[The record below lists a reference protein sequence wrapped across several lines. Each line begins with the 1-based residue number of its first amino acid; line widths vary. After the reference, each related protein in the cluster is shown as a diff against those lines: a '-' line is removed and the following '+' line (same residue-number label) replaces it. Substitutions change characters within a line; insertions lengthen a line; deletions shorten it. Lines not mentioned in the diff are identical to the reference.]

1 MHIPLLGHDFE
12 SRPLEGKARTRHV
25 PGMRDKINP
34 MHAGRLEDRASVACV
49 FGGRVRAFL
58 APLHRH
64 PEIVL
69 EHSSHVRCL
78 GHRGSFGG
86 ATGYEHR
93 SADEAMKVSRHSAS
107 A

>member
-1 MHIPLLGHDFE
+1 M
-12 SRPLEGKARTRHV
+12 
-25 PGMRDKINP
+25 
-34 MHAGRLEDRASVACV
+34 ACV

-64 PEIVL
+64 AEIVL

-78 GHRGSFGG
+78 GRRGSFRV

-93 SADEAMKVSRHSAS
+93 PADEGHEGFHAVRSEPAS
-107 A
+107 FDTGG